1 MDDDL
6 PPFAPILPPPFATVS
21 SPSRYN
27 DVNMGRWLPGSL
39 DRPAFCRWHPA
50 KLCPTLAA
58 ILGADTFLPPP
69 AAVLVH
75 PPAGPKPERDE
86 MDVLLVIAAAALG
99 LYCVGNPPVPR
110 IFAEDG
116 CQVGARLS

>member
-1 MDDDL
+1 ML
-6 PPFAPILPPPFATVS
+6 LKIF
-21 SPSRYN
+21 
-27 DVNMGRWLPGSL
+27 
-39 DRPAFCRWHPA
+39 HPA
-50 KLCPTLAA
+50 KPCPSLAA

-99 LYCVGNPPVPR
+99 LYCVGN
-110 IFAEDG
+110 
-116 CQVGARLS
+116 ARCRAYLQKMVARWGLV